1 MCELSM
7 NVGIEKFADK
17 YIEFFEK
24 EFGRTK
30 ESYYRFF
37 DNNDFPDDCLKSG
50 FDMDCGQT
58 FIDAYGERAWNDIQ
72 GLKADIDKINDI
84 QIIGNAL
91 FSQWR
96 NFNHWSSPS
105 YANGDTKEWFL
116 MLLYKLKTIVS
127 SN

>member
-1 MCELSM
+1 M
-7 NVGIEKFADK
+7 NKEIEKFANK
-17 YIEFFEK
+17 YIDFFEK

>member
-1 MCELSM
+1 M

-37 DNNDFPDDCLKSG
+37 ESNDFPGECQALG
-50 FDMDCGQT
+50 FEMDCGHS
-58 FIDAYGERAWNDIQ
+58 FIAAYGETAWNDIQ
-72 GLKADIDKINDI
+72 GLKTNINKINDI
-84 QIIGNAL
+84 SIIGNGL

-96 NFNHWSSPS
+96 FFNHWSSPS
-105 YANGDTKEWFL
+105 YANDDTKEWFL
-116 MLLYKLKTIVS
+116 MLFRRLKDLCHTRAK
-127 SN
+127 

>member
-1 MCELSM
+1 M
-7 NVGIEKFADK
+7 NKEIEKFADK
-17 YIEFFEK
+17 YIDFFEK

-72 GLKADIDKINDI
+72 
-84 QIIGNAL
+84 IIGNAL